1 MIGQDQ
7 KKNLTSN
14 EMHLFFPHI
23 LYHVNLHIH
32 DQIIKIAKESGNKD
46 ALKILKKII

>member
-32 DQIIKIAKESGNKD
+32 DQIAKESGNKD